1 MTRNSLFFFS
11 LSLQNLQRKAKLDI
25 KLEKQ
30 KGGGRVPCSRCER
43 ERVWTFLSLS
53 PRGDVTKG
61 GKSLIQSKIL
71 ESFFFAADIRRR
83 RRRRKG
89 GMLLYLHERMVRGG
103 EVRPIFGWGGRCQK
117 RWVSAKCSTTL
128 YFPCGDVCCHWE
140 AGSPKKKLK
149 YDSGGSSVCSKSCPH
164 ASVRSRRPPNSVMI
178 PHRLRKGLRKWDERL
193 GGTGSSRGGRSSAS
207 T

>member
-1 MTRNSLFFFS
+1 MCEESRLFS
-11 LSLQNLQRKAKLDI
+11 LD
-25 KLEKQ
+25 
-30 KGGGRVPCSRCER
+30 
-43 ERVWTFLSLS
+43 TFFS
-53 PRGDVTKG
+53 PRGGVTKR

-83 RRRRKG
+83 RRRRKR

-140 AGSPKKKLK
+140 AGSPKKKVK
-149 YDSGGSSVCSKSCPH
+149 
-164 ASVRSRRPPNSVMI
+164 I
-178 PHRLRKGLRKWDERL
+178 RLRRQLCVLQVMPSCVGQVSKAAKFRDD
-193 GGTGSSRGGRSSAS
+193 SAS
-207 T
+207 PSKRLAQVG